1 MSSLSLPALLL
12 FLIATLVPLEQ
23 ADAAD
28 VSLKLLWS
36 KPVAAGYRAP
46 GIILSNRIEAPDD
59 FIGFYATGGLL
70 TAPDESGPG
79 PTVSLKNLKV
89 KSRTILAAARGLD
102 DTYWLGGKRY
112 GYFSGGDF
120 ADAFLARVDGQGR
133 VITERTYRSWL
144 GYRQIQKLLPL
155 DTGELIIAEN
165 AKLVKVSERGRVL
178 WEIKLKP
185 TKEIAL
191 SRIGHRI
198 IVATIERDTENNSVK
213 DNVVVRVLGTDGKTH
228 AARIIRTS
236 INEEA
241 GSYYGNLQI
250 TASNDGAY
258 VSSNWVDFLKAQPVE
273 ITKISASG
281 NIVWQKNLVSSIAQ
295 NPNQTWATCKP
306 EQTILANGSLLVAC
320 ALKGEVWVYLFDAR
334 TGDLD
339 VRSTALPECHK
350 NGIADLF
357 LTQRKNGKIWLFGSR
372 PGNGVGPSCTWLGEL
387 VLE

>member
-12 FLIATLVPLEQ
+12 FLIAILVPLEQ

-28 VSLKLLWS
+28 ASLKLLWS

-46 GIILSNRIEAPDD
+46 GIILSNRIEAADD

-79 PTVSLKNLKV
+79 PAVSLKNLKT
-89 KSRTILAAARGLD
+89 KSLTILAATRGLEG
-102 DTYWLGGKRY
+102 TYWLGGKRP
-112 GYFSGGDF
+112 GFFTGGDF
-120 ADAFLARVDGQGR
+120 SDAYLARVDGQGR
-133 VITERTYRSWL
+133 VISERTYSSWL
-144 GYRQIQKLLPL
+144 GYRQIKELLPL
-155 DTGELIIAEN
+155 DTGELIVAEN
-165 AKLVKVSERGRVL
+165 AKLVKISGRGRVL
-178 WEIKLKP
+178 WEIKLKS

-198 IVATIERDTENNSVK
+198 IVATIERDTENISVK
-213 DNVVVRVLGTDGKTH
+213 DNVVVRVLGIDGKTH
-228 AARIIRTS
+228 AARVIRTG

-241 GSYYGNLQI
+241 GSHFGKLQI

-258 VSSNWVDFLKAQPVE
+258 VSSNWGDFLKAQPVE
-273 ITKISASG
+273 ITKFSAAG
-281 NIVWQKNLVSSIAQ
+281 NIVWQKKLGSSIAQ

-306 EQTILANGSLLVAC
+306 EQTLLANGNLLVAC
-320 ALKGEVWVYLFDAR
+320 AIKGEVLIFLLDAK

-339 VRSTALPECHK
+339 IRSTALPECHQK
-350 NGIADLF
+350 GIADLF
-357 LTQRKNGKIWLFGSR
+357 LAQRKNGKIWLFGSR
-372 PGNGVGPSCTWLGEL
+372 PGNGGGPSCTWLGEL